1 MNWSLYQC
9 FVTALVCILV
19 FKLVDLKMKST
30 KGLKMWLVTGAIIL
44 TFFMSGIS
52 FDRGWPSRSELPDE
66 FMFIHAVVQE
76 PEGDDPGS
84 IVMLIRTK
92 DNPKVPYSVIV
103 PYNQKVGE
111 ALKIVSQKVLTEGEV
126 PVTYHEGTGF
136 RFHVQSEPEAENAK
150 SRSMMIVEPK
160 FRSV

>member
-9 FVTALVCILV
+9 FVTALVCVLV
-19 FKLVDLKMKST
+19 FKLVEMKMRSSRGWKVWGIT
-30 KGLKMWLVTGAIIL
+30 AAIVM

-92 DNPKVPYSVIV
+92 ESPTIPYSVIV
-103 PYNQKVGE
+103 PYNAKVGA
-111 ALKIVSQKVLTEGEV
+111 ALAIVNQKVLTEGEV

-136 RFHVQSEPEAENAK
+136 RFHVQSEPETDNAK
-150 SRSMMIVEPK
+150 ARVMFNKPLLRSI
-160 FRSV
+160 